1 VRLDRERV
9 IECTKARFPAVNLR
23 NSTTLELQ
31 LIELQVDAELT
42 MQRTQSTS
50 FALKLV
56 VEP

>member
-1 VRLDRERV
+1 M
-9 IECTKARFPAVNLR
+9 NLR

-56 VEP
+56 VKP